1 MRKISKTY
9 EEFLES
15 KRQMAVSSGFKVNP
29 KTLNKN
35 LYPFQKDI
43 VIWALKKG
51 RAALFED
58 CGLGKAIQSL
68 EWSRNVVKHTKKPVL
83 YVCPLSVA
91 EQTKREAEKFGI
103 PDVKVVRDQSQII
116 LGTNVTN
123 YEMLDHFDASVYGG
137 VVLDESSILKSF
149 TGKIRTQIID
159 MFAYT
164 PYKLSCT
171 ATPAPND
178 FMELGNQ
185 CEFLGVMSRTEML
198 STYFIHDGGETSK
211 WRLKG
216 HAQDK
221 FWEWLATWA
230 VVMTNPSDLGYD
242 GSNYILPPLTTIQHT
257 VKYEEN
263 MIGDNY
269 SMFADIAQTLNDRR
283 AARRNS
289 ISDRCKLAAEL
300 IAQNPN
306 DQWVIWCDLNSE
318 ADELQNVIP
327 DAVEVRGTDDP
338 DYKVTMLNNFSL
350 GKVKYLITKGS
361 IAGLGLNWQ
370 NCHHEIF
377 VGLSDSFETMYQSI
391 RRCWR
396 FGQEYPVDVHIITS
410 EAEGAVKDNID
421 RKEKQ
426 AALMVAEM
434 VKHTKEILEEEIRG
448 TTRISIPYNPQVEMV
463 VPEWLVSA

>member
-1 MRKISKTY
+1 
-9 EEFLES
+9 
-15 KRQMAVSSGFKVNP
+15 
-29 KTLNKN
+29 
-35 LYPFQKDI
+35 
-43 VIWALKKG
+43 
-51 RAALFED
+51 
-58 CGLGKAIQSL
+58 
-68 EWSRNVVKHTKKPVL
+68 
-83 YVCPLSVA
+83 
-91 EQTKREAEKFGI
+91 
-103 PDVKVVRDQSQII
+103 
-116 LGTNVTN
+116 
-123 YEMLDHFDASVYGG
+123 
-137 VVLDESSILKSF
+137 
-149 TGKIRTQIID
+149 
-159 MFAYT
+159 
-164 PYKLSCT
+164 
-171 ATPAPND
+171 
-178 FMELGNQ
+178 
-185 CEFLGVMSRTEML
+185 ML

-242 GSNYILPPLTTIQHT
+242 GSAYILPPLTTIQHT

-283 AARRNS
+283 AARRDS
-289 ISDRCKLAAEL
+289 LKERCKLAADI
-300 IAQNPN
+300 IAQSPN
-306 DQWVIWCDLNSE
+306 DQWVIWCDLNAE
-318 ADELQNVIP
+318 ADELQNAIP
-327 DAVEVRGTDDP
+327 EAVEVRGTDEP

-350 GKVKYLITKGS
+350 GKIKYLITKGS

-370 NCHHEIF
+370 NCNHEIF

-396 FGQEYPVDVHIITS
+396 FGQKYPVDVHIITS

-426 AALMVAEM
+426 AALMVQEM

-448 TTRISIPYNPQVEMV
+448 TTRISIPYNPQVEMI
-463 VPEWLVSA
+463 VPDWLVSA